1 MLEDL
6 IYFRR
11 LMISNHTGH
20 LTKEEVYERVKDRKD
35 IVLFVEAFMKDEPI
49 LFQTIED
56 NIDKSCVHSW
66 VEDEVDCG
74 LEDIQQIKYC
84 EICEL
89 DFFKW
94 NGN

>member
-1 MLEDL
+1 
-6 IYFRR
+6 
-11 LMISNHTGH
+11 MISNRTGH

-35 IVLFVEAFMKDEPI
+35 IVLFVEAFMKDDPI

-56 NIDKSCVHSW
+56 NIDKCCVHSW

-89 DFFKW
+89 DFSKW